1 MYAALP
7 KHDRGCSGYLWG
19 PTCPARPGWALGH
32 RALGSHRPLREG
44 VWGTAPGPPWVH
56 MRRDFNTFA
65 ALLRAVAVAFPSFVG
80 LQVNK
85 EVPGNESKQRGQ
97 SLCVFRGK
105 VE

>member
-1 MYAALP
+1 
-7 KHDRGCSGYLWG
+7 
-19 PTCPARPGWALGH
+19 
-32 RALGSHRPLREG
+32 
-44 VWGTAPGPPWVH
+44 
-56 MRRDFNTFA
+56 MRCDFNTFA